1 MKNFFQ
7 SLFTPA
13 PPCPPDLAMREHIQR
28 FQCQPWYIRLWRY
41 RHYLP
46 IPFKAVRWWI
56 SDHTR
61 KDGRKEPFDLFWGL
75 AIGLAQ
81 GPMKW
86 YYTMFETFARIQK
99 RFGKEHAE
107 QWREIF
113 EEEP

>member
-1 MKNFFQ
+1 MRDFID
-7 SLFTPA
+7 SLFTP
-13 PPCPPDLAMREHIQR
+13 PPQCPPDLPMSEHLRR

-46 IPFKAVRWWI
+46 IPFRAVRWWI
-56 SDHTR
+56 SDHIR

-86 YYTMFETFARIQK
+86 YYTMFETFGRIQS
-99 RFGKEHAE
+99 RFGPELAE
-107 QWREIF
+107 QWRDVF
-113 EEEP
+113 EED